1 MLLPDSIFR
10 SGCAAILVT
19 NRKSP
24 LNKYVLK
31 EIVRTHTG
39 KYSGAYGCVY

>member
-1 MLLPDSIFR
+1 MIITDSIFR
-10 SGCAAILVT
+10 CGCAVILVT
-19 NRKSP
+19 NRYSKK
-24 LNKYVLK
+24 NKYILK

>member
-1 MLLPDSIFR
+1 MILPDPIFR
-10 SGCAAILVT
+10 SGYAAILVT
-19 NRKSP
+19 NRKSS

>member
-1 MLLPDSIFR
+1 MILPDSIFR

-19 NRKSP
+19 NRRST

>member
-24 LNKYVLK
+24 FNKYILK